1 LDGIWSGSYGPGSYR
16 PGGAG
21 SDGHSVTFAAQPGT
35 TEPED
40 ELGLP
45 RRVRDD
51 SMPQAAGGAARSPGG
66 EMPSVRSPVG
76 QPPQR
81 GVAFGSTPEELG
93 ALAAS
98 LQRGWLD
105 GRTDAAAEPDDS

>member
-1 LDGIWSGSYGPGSYR
+1 
-16 PGGAG
+16 
-21 SDGHSVTFAAQPGT
+21 VTFAAQPGT

-51 SMPQAAGGAARSPGG
+51 GMSPAAGGAGWSAGG